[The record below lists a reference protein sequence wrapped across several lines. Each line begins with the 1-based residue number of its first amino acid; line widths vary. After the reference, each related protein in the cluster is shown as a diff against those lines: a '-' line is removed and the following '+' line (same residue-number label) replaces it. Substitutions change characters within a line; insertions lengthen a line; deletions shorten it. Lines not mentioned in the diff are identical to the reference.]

1 MAIAH
6 TEIKTTLEIKL
17 GSGTPL
23 NMQTLADAIQKS
35 YPKDPNIIPL
45 GISVPGIC
53 LTQCK
58 TFGEVNA
65 EESTIDAAT
74 RLYNAGLQAI
84 YQPIWTALYAAY
96 SALKRLGLAVIDLTI
111 PYFGLQLTDIFD
123 PNFYCKLFDI
133 VKKLWDK
140 AQDFLK
146 NIFKSLSIPW
156 PIFKGFDS
164 IEEKI
169 KYVVRSLVAS
179 LWDELLKKINL
190 IKDLI
195 QTGLKILDAITPPYK
210 PKWSLIW
217 QTAIDQFLKTIL
229 DYLKKPPS
237 LQQIYDALVA
247 FAKKVL
253 NKLVVTAEDIL
264 SILKRFKL
272 PVFGNPLDWLGDFF
286 KRFINPELS
295 LARVLNDIKLWIKNF
310 IANIILKFLDA
321 VMVILK
327 FLGITF
333 KLPTLKFPITLC
345 VIKVTPTTA

>member
-1 MAIAH
+1 MAIEH
-6 TEIKTTLEIKL
+6 IEIKSKLEFKL
-17 GSGTPL
+17 GTDNPL
-23 NMQTLADAIQKS
+23 NMQTIADAIQKA
-35 YPKDPNIIPL
+35 YPKDPNLIPL

-58 TFGEVNA
+58 TFGEVNV
-65 EESTIDAAT
+65 EEETNDAAS

-84 YQPIWTALYAAY
+84 YKPIWTALYAAY
-96 SALKRLGLAVIDLTI
+96 SALKHLGLAVIDLTI
-111 PYFGLQLTDIFD
+111 PYFGLKISDLFD

-140 AQDFLK
+140 AQNFLK
-146 NIFKSLSIPW
+146 NIFKNLGIPW

-169 KYVVRSLVAS
+169 KYIVRSLLSS

-195 QTGLKILDAITPPYK
+195 QKGLKILDAITPPYK

-217 QTAIDQFLKTIL
+217 QNAIDQFLKTIL

-253 NKLVVTAEDIL
+253 KKLIVTAEDIL
-264 SILKRFKL
+264 NVIKRFKL
-272 PVFGNPLDWLGDFF
+272 PVFGNPLDWLGKFF
-286 KRFINPELS
+286 KKFLNPELT
-295 LARVLNDIKLWIKNF
+295 LAKLLNDIKLWIKNF
-310 IANIILKFLDA
+310 IANIILKFIEA
-321 VMVILK
+321 VLAVLK

-345 VIKVTPTTA
+345 VIKVNPTA

>member
-1 MAIAH
+1 MAIEH
-6 TEIKTTLEIKL
+6 TEIQTTLEIKL
-17 GSGTPL
+17 PSGL
-23 NMQTLADAIQKS
+23 NMQALADAIQKS

-65 EESTIDAAT
+65 EEETIDAAT
-74 RLYNAGLQAI
+74 RLYNAGLQAM

-96 SALKRLGLAVIDLTI
+96 SALKHLGLAVIDLTI
-111 PYFGLQLTDIFD
+111 PYLGIQLSDIFD

-133 VKKLWDK
+133 VKKLWAS

-146 NIFKSLSIPW
+146 SLLKKLSIPW

-169 KYVVRSLVAS
+169 KYIVRSILSS
-179 LWDELLKKINL
+179 LWDELMKKINL

-195 QTGLKILDAITPPYK
+195 QKGLRILDSITPPYT
-210 PKWSLIW
+210 PKWGLIW
-217 QTAIDQFLKTIL
+217 QNAVDQILKTIL

-237 LQQIYDALVA
+237 LQQIYDAIVA
-247 FAKKVL
+247 FAKKL
-253 NKLVVTAEDIL
+253 LKKIEVTVEEIL
-264 SILKRFKL
+264 SIIKKFKL
-272 PVFGNPLDWLGDFF
+272 PVFGNPVDWLKAFF

-295 LARVLNDIKLWIKNF
+295 LAKILNDIKLWIKNF
-310 IANIILKFLDA
+310 IANLLLKFLDA
-321 VMVILK
+321 VMAVLK
-327 FLGITF
+327 FLNINF
-333 KLPTLKFPITLC
+333 HLPTLKFPITLC
-345 VIKVTPTTA
+345 VIKVTPAPAA